1 MYFCTLKQYMKK
13 NVAMTAETKKILD
26 EIRPELL
33 RIAPKGAKVLLFGSR
48 ARGDERPDSDFD
60 ILVLLK
66 RKGKSLPEDNMGLGY
81 DINTLFWKR
90 DRDVGTVVQTEDEWE
105 KQSFSLFYDN
115 VMNESVRLI

>member
-1 MYFCTLKQYMKK
+1 MHFETIYEK

-115 VMNESVRLI
+115 VMNGSVRLI